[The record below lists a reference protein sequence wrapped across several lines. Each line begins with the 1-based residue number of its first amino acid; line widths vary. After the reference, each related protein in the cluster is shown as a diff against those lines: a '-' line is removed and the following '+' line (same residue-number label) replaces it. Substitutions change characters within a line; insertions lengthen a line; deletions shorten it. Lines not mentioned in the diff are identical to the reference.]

1 MQLNAQA
8 INIILSTLSAE
19 VQDEAIFNGQPPP
32 ESAHLIWTKL
42 IELYGKSKCDDAL
55 EVESMENM
63 SIMSSCS
70 EEASQD
76 LKSAE
81 PEQEVQTEATA
92 LSASTYR
99 MCSVSLPDAF
109 GMAEVVGQQTVRDD
123 EAQARWRPS
132 DESTSV
138 SHDTHH
144 LCLMAKKSRKKASK
158 KDQAKEI
165 ARVDDQEESD
175 LLPDGRELF
184 GGNNCHGVLVALDLT
199 LVGALE
205 GGADGDDPT

>member
-1 MQLNAQA
+1 MTRL
-8 INIILSTLSAE
+8 
-19 VQDEAIFNGQPPP
+19 V
-32 ESAHLIWTKL
+32 
-42 IELYGKSKCDDAL
+42 ELYEKSKCDDGHEL
-55 EVESMENM
+55 ESIENM

-81 PEQEVQTEATA
+81 PEKEVQVEVTA

-99 MCSVSLPDAF
+99 TCLVSLPNVS
-109 GMAEVVGQQTVRDD
+109 GMAEAARQQAVCDD

-144 LCLMAKKSRKKASK
+144 LCLMAKKSKKKASK
-158 KDQAKEI
+158 RDQAKEI
-165 ARVDDQEESD
+165 AQVDDQGCSCLQLQHHSYLD
-175 LLPDGRELF
+175 HPL
-184 GGNNCHGVLVALDLT
+184 VLSPSLDLSCYSSSCFSW
-199 LVGALE
+199 
-205 GGADGDDPT
+205 P

>member
-42 IELYGKSKCDDAL
+42 VELYGKSKCDNAL
-55 EVESMENM
+55 EVESMKNM

-81 PEQEVQTEATA
+81 PKQEVQAEATA

-99 MCSVSLPDAF
+99 TCPVSLPNMS
-109 GMAEVVGQQTVRDD
+109 GMAEAAGQQAIFDD
-123 EAQARWRPS
+123 EAQARW
-132 DESTSV
+132 
-138 SHDTHH
+138 
-144 LCLMAKKSRKKASK
+144 
-158 KDQAKEI
+158 
-165 ARVDDQEESD
+165 
-175 LLPDGRELF
+175 
-184 GGNNCHGVLVALDLT
+184 
-199 LVGALE
+199 
-205 GGADGDDPT
+205 